1 MRNEA
6 HRSAKSKISIGPER
20 IKGERI
26 LTCGSNATNRIKKP
40 LEFNVRN
47 FNPIIAAA
55 MKPNQAGGRRGFSR
69 LGESLLTGTLL
80 AAALAA
86 GSAAQAQTAT
96 PTTTSTAPKSS
107 ADESLTWHGITLYGI
122 IDVDFQYENHGA
134 PFSNYFISGG
144 SDIVQKN
151 SNNAVQGI
159 TSNGMSQSR
168 IGLQGKEP
176 LNFMDWSG
184 VFKVE
189 TYFNPASG
197 QITDALKSVAQ
208 NNGRALNAQST
219 NIDSSIAGQPFEQA
233 FVGISS
239 PTWGTFTF
247 GRQNSTLADL
257 IAKYDPQ
264 QTSYAFS
271 LLGLSGT
278 PAGGGDT
285 QDRRLDGSIKYAGTF
300 LNMIH
305 VGAQYKTQSSSGASY
320 ATGGSGEAFSGVEVS
335 VGADYAG
342 VSVDAFYTK
351 MKDAVSINTLS
362 AAQLLTLP
370 ALGLSPST
378 SLSGT
383 ISDNAS
389 YGAMALYA
397 IPVVP
402 VTVFGGYQHITYMK
416 PSIPLAAGFDD
427 IGGYTLGAV
436 SNTTYTAADKIL
448 QVYWAG
454 ARYSPTSQLT
464 VALAYYGEKQNAF
477 AIGANAGCS
486 STISGSCSG
495 NLHVASVSADYHFTK
510 RFDSYAGIMWSN
522 VSHGLANGYI
532 NTSMIDPTIGLR
544 FSF

>member
-1 MRNEA
+1 M
-6 HRSAKSKISIGPER
+6 
-20 IKGERI
+20 
-26 LTCGSNATNRIKKP
+26 
-40 LEFNVRN
+40 EFNVRN

-55 MKPNQAGGRRGFSR
+55 IKRNQAGSRRGISH
-69 LGESLLTGTLL
+69 LGGSLLAGALL
-80 AAALAA
+80 VA

-96 PTTTSTAPKSS
+96 STAPQSS
-107 ADESLTWHGITLYGI
+107 TDESLTWHGITLYGI
-122 IDVDFQYENHGA
+122 VDVDFQYENHGA

-151 SNNAVQGI
+151 SNNGVSGV

-168 IGLQGKEP
+168 VGLQGKEP
-176 LNFMDWSG
+176 LHFMDWSA

-233 FVGISS
+233 FAGISS
-239 PTWGTFTF
+239 PTWGTITF

-285 QDRRLDGSIKYAGTF
+285 QDRRLDGSIKYSNSF
-300 LNMIH
+300 FNMFH
-305 VGAQYKTQSSSGASY
+305 VGAQYKTQGSSAANY
-320 ATGGSGEAFSGVEVS
+320 ATGGSGEAFTGYEVS
-335 VGADYAG
+335 LGADYAG
-342 VSVDAFYTK
+342 ASVDAFYTK
-351 MKDAVSINTLS
+351 MKDAVSVNTLS
-362 AAQLLTLP
+362 AAQLATLP
-370 ALGLSPST
+370 ALGLSPSI

-389 YGAMALYA
+389 YGAMTLYA

-416 PSIPLAAGFDD
+416 PSIPLAPGFDD

-436 SNTTYTAADKIL
+436 SNTTYNAADKIL

-454 ARYSPTSQLT
+454 ARYSPTPQLT
-464 VALAYYGEKQNAF
+464 VAIAYYGEKQSAF
-477 AIGANAGCS
+477 AAGADAGCS
-486 STISGSCSG
+486 SVISGSCSG
-495 NLHVASVSADYHFTK
+495 NFHAASTSVDYHFTK
-510 RFDSYAGIMWSN
+510 RFDTYAGIMWSN

-532 NTSMIDPTIGLR
+532 NTSMVDPTIGMR

>member
-1 MRNEA
+1 M
-6 HRSAKSKISIGPER
+6 
-20 IKGERI
+20 
-26 LTCGSNATNRIKKP
+26 
-40 LEFNVRN
+40 EFNVRN

-55 MKPNQAGGRRGFSR
+55 MKPNQAGSRRGLSH
-69 LGESLLTGTLL
+69 LGGSLLTGALL
-80 AAALAA
+80 VA
-86 GSAAQAQTAT
+86 GSAAQAQTAA
-96 PTTTSTAPKSS
+96 STAPQSS
-107 ADESLTWHGITLYGI
+107 TVESLTWHGITLYGI
-122 IDVDFQYENHGA
+122 VDLDFQYENHGA

-151 SNNAVQGI
+151 SNNAVSGV

-168 IGLQGKEP
+168 VGLQGKEP
-176 LNFMDWSG
+176 LHFMDWSA

-208 NNGRALNAQST
+208 NNGRSLNNQST

-233 FVGISS
+233 FAGISS
-239 PTWGTFTF
+239 PTWGTITF

-285 QDRRLDGSIKYAGTF
+285 QDRRLDSSIKYANSF
-300 LNMIH
+300 FNMVH
-305 VGAQYKTQSSSGASY
+305 VGAQYKTQNSSAANY
-320 ATGGSGEAFSGVEVS
+320 ATAGSGEAFSGYEFS

-342 VSVDAFYTK
+342 ASVDAFYTK

-362 AAQLLTLP
+362 AAQLATLP
-370 ALGLSPST
+370 GLGLSPAI

-402 VTVFGGYQHITYMK
+402 VTVFGGYHNISYMK
-416 PSIPLAAGFDD
+416 PSLPLTVGFDD

-436 SNTTYTAADKIL
+436 SNTTYNAADKIL

-454 ARYSPTSQLT
+454 ARYSPTPELT

-477 AIGANAGCS
+477 ATGADAGCS
-486 STISGSCSG
+486 SVISGSCSG
-495 NLHVASVSADYHFTK
+495 NFHAVSTSVDYHFTK
-510 RFDSYAGIMWSN
+510 RFDTYAGIMWSN

-532 NTSMIDPTIGLR
+532 NTSMVDPAIGMR

>member
-1 MRNEA
+1 M
-6 HRSAKSKISIGPER
+6 
-20 IKGERI
+20 
-26 LTCGSNATNRIKKP
+26 
-40 LEFNVRN
+40 RN

-55 MKPNQAGGRRGFSR
+55 MKPNQAGSRRGLSH
-69 LGESLLTGTLL
+69 LGGSLLAGALL
-80 AAALAA
+80 VA
-86 GSAAQAQTAT
+86 GSAAQAG
-96 PTTTSTAPKSS
+96 TTSSPAPVT
-107 ADESLTWHGITLYGI
+107 DDSLTWHGITLYGI
-122 IDVDFQYENHGA
+122 VDLDFQYENHGA

-151 SNNAVQGI
+151 SNNAVSGV

-168 IGLQGKEP
+168 VGLQGKEP
-176 LNFMDWSG
+176 LHFMDWSA

-208 NNGRALNAQST
+208 NNGRTLNNQST

-233 FVGISS
+233 FAGISS
-239 PTWGTFTF
+239 PTWGTITF

-285 QDRRLDGSIKYAGTF
+285 QDRRLDGSIKYSNSF

-305 VGAQYKTQSSSGASY
+305 VGAQYKTQGSSAANYSIA
-320 ATGGSGEAFSGVEVS
+320 GSGEAFSGYEVAL
-335 VGADYAG
+335 GADYAG
-342 VSVDAFYTK
+342 ASIDGFYTK
-351 MKDAVSINTLS
+351 MKDAVSVNTLS
-362 AAQLLTLP
+362 AAQLATLP
-370 ALGLSPST
+370 GLGLSPST
-378 SLSGT
+378 SVSGT

-389 YGAMALYA
+389 YGVMALYA

-402 VTVFGGYQHITYMK
+402 VTAFGGYQHITYMK
-416 PSIPLAAGFDD
+416 PSIPLTVGFDD

-436 SNTTYTAADKIL
+436 SNTTYNAADKIL

-454 ARYSPTSQLT
+454 ARYSPTPELT

-477 AIGANAGCS
+477 ATGADAGCS
-486 STISGSCSG
+486 SVISGSCSG
-495 NLHVASVSADYHFTK
+495 NFHAVSTSVDYHFTK
-510 RFDSYAGIMWSN
+510 RFDTYAGIMWSN

-532 NTSMIDPTIGLR
+532 NTSMVDPAIGMR

>member
-1 MRNEA
+1 M
-6 HRSAKSKISIGPER
+6 
-20 IKGERI
+20 
-26 LTCGSNATNRIKKP
+26 
-40 LEFNVRN
+40 EFNVRN

-55 MKPNQAGGRRGFSR
+55 MKPNQAGSRRGLSH
-69 LGESLLTGTLL
+69 LGGSLLAGALL
-80 AAALAA
+80 VA
-86 GSAAQAQTAT
+86 GSAAQAG
-96 PTTTSTAPKSS
+96 TTSSPAPVT
-107 ADESLTWHGITLYGI
+107 DDSLTWHGITLYGI
-122 IDVDFQYENHGA
+122 VDLDFQYENHGA

-151 SNNAVQGI
+151 SNNAVSGV

-168 IGLQGKEP
+168 VGLQGKEP
-176 LNFMDWSG
+176 LHFMDWSA

-208 NNGRALNAQST
+208 NNGRSLNNQST

-233 FVGISS
+233 FAGISS
-239 PTWGTFTF
+239 PTWGTITF

-285 QDRRLDGSIKYAGTF
+285 QDRRLDGSIKYSNSF
-300 LNMIH
+300 FNMIH
-305 VGAQYKTQSSSGASY
+305 VGAQYKTQGSSAANYSIA
-320 ATGGSGEAFSGVEVS
+320 GSGEAFSGYEVAL
-335 VGADYAG
+335 GADYAG
-342 VSVDAFYTK
+342 ASIDGFYTK
-351 MKDAVSINTLS
+351 MKDAVSVNTLS
-362 AAQLLTLP
+362 AAQLATLP
-370 ALGLSPST
+370 GLGLSPST
-378 SLSGT
+378 SVSGT

-389 YGAMALYA
+389 YGVMALYA

-402 VTVFGGYQHITYMK
+402 VTACGGYQHITYMK
-416 PSIPLAAGFDD
+416 PSIPLTVGFDD

-436 SNTTYTAADKIL
+436 SNTTYNAADKIL

-454 ARYSPTSQLT
+454 ARYSPTPELT

-477 AIGANAGCS
+477 ATGADAGCS
-486 STISGSCSG
+486 SVISGSCSG
-495 NLHVASVSADYHFTK
+495 NFHAVSTSVDYHFTK
-510 RFDSYAGIMWSN
+510 RFDTYAGIMWSN

-532 NTSMIDPTIGLR
+532 NTSMVDPAIGMR